1 MPDVEETKSVKL
13 GLSCTPT
20 EFRALQFIQHIHG
33 DKYDGAASVLRDYS
47 LAQALEAMSLA
58 ENLRSAAV

>member
-1 MPDVEETKSVKL
+1 MSDVEETKSVKL

-47 LAQALEAMSLA
+47 LTQALEAMSLA
-58 ENLRSAAV
+58 QSLQPAS